1 MVVVAEMSYRDVSCR
16 FCHRRE
22 IGTVMKGREG
32 SRIIEGLEQ
41 FRWGMTMKMM
51 KVEIPGFLKVFTR
64 LEMMSLFE
72 KSSFNYTQACI

>member
-1 MVVVAEMSYRDVSCR
+1 
-16 FCHRRE
+16 
-22 IGTVMKGREG
+22 
-32 SRIIEGLEQ
+32 
-41 FRWGMTMKMM
+41 MKMM

>member
-1 MVVVAEMSYRDVSCR
+1 MIVAEMSYRDVSRR

-41 FRWGMTMKMM
+41 FRWGM

>member
-1 MVVVAEMSYRDVSCR
+1 MVVAEMSYRDVSRR

-41 FRWGMTMKMM
+41 FCWGM